1 MKYKEK
7 ILPARFL
14 TRPNRFVAT
23 VDLEGVETVVH
34 VKNTGRCRELLLPGT
49 RVYLSQAENPARSTA
64 YDLIAVEK
72 VRPQGVLMVN
82 IDSQLPN
89 ALVEEWLPHSGMFSG
104 DAVVRRE
111 VTYGDSRFDLF
122 VTDGTRR
129 AFIEVKGV
137 TLEHDG
143 HAAFPDAP
151 TERGI
156 KHLKELCRAKED
168 GYEAYVVFV
177 LQMEGMHTFSPNDT
191 THAAFGDALRQASQR
206 GVNVLAMECH
216 VTPDSVEITQG
227 VKVEL

>member
-14 TRPNRFVAT
+14 SRLNRFVAT
-23 VDLEGVETVVH
+23 VDLGGEETVVH
-34 VKNTGRCRELLLPGT
+34 VKNTGRCRELLLPGAK
-49 RVYLSQAENPARSTA
+49 VYLSQAENMARTTA

-72 VRPQGVLMVN
+72 ERPQGKLTVN

-89 ALVEEWLPHSGMFSG
+89 ALVEEWIPQSGLFSG

-111 VTYGDSRFDLF
+111 VTYGESRFDLF
-122 VTDGTRR
+122 VTDGSRR

-143 HAAFPDAP
+143 HASFPDAP

-156 KHLKELCRAKED
+156 KHLKELCRALEE

-177 LQMEGMHTFSPNDT
+177 VQMEGMHTFSPNDT
-191 THAAFGDALRQASQR
+191 THAAFGDALREASR
-206 GVNVLAMECH
+206 MGVNILAMECH

-227 VKVEL
+227 VKVEM